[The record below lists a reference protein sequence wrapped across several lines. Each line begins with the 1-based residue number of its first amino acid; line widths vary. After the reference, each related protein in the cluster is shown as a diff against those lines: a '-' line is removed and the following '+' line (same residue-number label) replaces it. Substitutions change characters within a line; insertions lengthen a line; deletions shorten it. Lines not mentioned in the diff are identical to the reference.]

1 MKLKERLVLEGNTV
15 NEMLERK
22 INFEVV
28 QEHLEEF
35 RKESLRYLV
44 DSINS

>member
-28 QEHLEEF
+28 QERLEEF